1 MGLFGGKK
9 HKNKKGYD
17 YRMLFN
23 AVKNDERDQQI
34 KSYVVKCLR
43 DAGVMVDNVKTT
55 LNGDYGSTAEYT
67 GQPGESITIECASTP
82 MMEDSSSYI
91 AINVKSNICSEESI
105 QKAFQEIKMTLWDR
119 GYSFTE
125 F

>member
-9 HKNKKGYD
+9 KNKKGYD

-23 AVKNDERDQQI
+23 AVKDDERDRQI
-34 KSYVVKCLR
+34 KECVLKCLR
-43 DAGVMVDNVKTT
+43 DTGVIVSNVKTT
-55 LNGDYGSTAEYT
+55 LNGQYGSVADYT
-67 GQPGESITIECASTP
+67 GQPGESISIECASTP

-105 QKAFQEIKMTLWDR
+105 QKAFQEIKMAVQEI
-119 GYSFTE
+119 GYYFTE